1 MQTLAIQLALNGAA
15 VLLVSLLAG
24 LLLYRAILFNG
35 REAAWH
41 LVHAGGSARGIML
54 MALAAT
60 IHLPALPDWQLAS
73 IAGLII
79 FFAWT
84 SMLAMLIA
92 AATGERGL
100 RCSGSFANRL
110 VYLLYGVGTVAVFPA
125 FLWLI
130 AGLLRAL

>member
-1 MQTLAIQLALNGAA
+1 MQRGKDLPWRRFCAWGWRRSRLDRVSNCRWRLLRWLLWRLACCRRILRPIFSFNFTFTFAFTLT
-15 VLLVSLLAG
+15 
-24 LLLYRAILFNG
+24 F
-35 REAAWH
+35 
-41 LVHAGGSARGIML
+41 
-54 MALAAT
+54 T
-60 IHLPALPDWQLAS
+60 FT

-100 RCSGSFANRL
+100 RCSGTLANRL